1 MCLAQLLGAVPGA
14 GGCWGAFFLLCCE
27 PLCHVSHV
35 VATDCILLMS
45 IPDSDYSLLQI
56 FLPIIKYL
64 FLEINS
70 DFLFHGLFLAV

>member
-1 MCLAQLLGAVPGA
+1 MSCTQLLGAVLGA
-14 GGCWGAFFLLCCE
+14 GGCWGTFILLCYE

-45 IPDSDYSLLQI
+45 IADSDYSLLQI
-56 FLPIIKYL
+56 FLPIMKYL

-70 DFLFHGLFLAV
+70 EFLFHGLFLAV